1 VAGTTPIFRVF
12 VSSTF
17 ADLRAERDAL
27 QRDVFPRLRR
37 LCARHGAS
45 FQPIDLRWGVSQEAG
60 LEQLTMKICL
70 AEIERCQRTTRRPN
84 FMILLGDRYGW
95 RPLPAEV
102 PAAELDVLLS
112 ELGGSPR
119 AGDRTDARL
128 VRASYIRDANT
139 RPPVYLL
146 RPREQRGAQR
156 SDEEWEAT
164 EARLY
169 AALLGAAE
177 RAGLPDEAG
186 LKYRASATEQ
196 EIQAGLF
203 AAPGAA
209 EHVLCFQRDATGL
222 PAGGRAG
229 AFVDLKPDGTPDGD
243 AERRLG
249 GLKARLH
256 ATLGPR
262 LHRYDATWVGDGLSG
277 DHLAV
282 LCDDAYG
289 GLSQMIRA
297 ELESVEANDEERAA
311 HVFAAERTRFF
322 VGRAAPLAAIQG
334 YLDEAPAAPV
344 GAPPPESSPERPA
357 TSPEERPAS
366 PLLVWGRSGTGKSAL
381 LARAALLN
389 EQAQPAAEVVM
400 RFIGATAG
408 SSDIRFLLDD
418 LGRTVARRYGTPEP
432 APSRSFEELVQAFSA
447 RLDLATAERPL
458 LLFLDALDQLGDA
471 DNARG
476 LAWLPERLPPH
487 VRLVVTTTE
496 GECLEALRQRLAADH
511 VVALDAMAPAEGGE
525 LFDLWLAAD
534 RRAVQPAQRDVVLGA
549 FAACPYPLYL
559 RLAFEAARTWR
570 SYDEVDALPPTVAG
584 VISDLFA
591 RLSREANHGPLLTS
605 RVLGYLTASRFGL
618 SEEEILG
625 VLAHD
630 DRFCEEFFADSPFGL
645 PEGDGALRQIPVV
658 LWSRLFFDLS
668 PYLTE
673 RDQEAARL
681 LTWYHRQLD
690 EVARDEYLSAAAAAG
705 ERHTVLASFFRRQA
719 DPAGGGTWSGES
731 PRGLSELPYHLT
743 EARDWDALTATL
755 TDFSYLE
762 TKLAS
767 VGVTERVDAEGDT
780 AVVYEGVYQLLDDYR
795 FALERFPADSD
806 PNESAASEGGAT

>member
-1 VAGTTPIFRVF
+1 MAGTTPIFRVF

-27 QRDVFPRLRR
+27 QRVVFPRLRR
-37 LCARHGAS
+37 LCAQNGAS

-70 AEIERCQRTTRRPN
+70 AEIERCQKTTRWPN

-102 PAAELDVLLS
+102 PAAELDALLS
-112 ELGGSPR
+112 SLDGSAR
-119 AGDRTDARL
+119 AGDRTDVRL
-128 VRASYIRDANT
+128 VRDSYLRDANA

-146 RPREQRGAQR
+146 RPREQRGER
-156 SDEEWEAT
+156 RPDEEWEAI

-169 AALLGAAE
+169 QVLLGAAE
-177 RAGLPDEAG
+177 RAGLPDEAA

-222 PAGGRAG
+222 PGGGSAG
-229 AFVDLKPDGTPDGD
+229 AFVDLKPDDTRDDD

-249 GLKARLH
+249 ELKARL
-256 ATLGPR
+256 AAALGPR
-262 LHRYDATWVGDGLSG
+262 LRRYDARWVGDGLSG
-277 DHLAV
+277 DHLAA
-282 LCDDAYG
+282 LCDDAYS
-289 GLSQMIRA
+289 GLSEMILA
-297 ELESVEANDEERAA
+297 ELENVEANDEERAA
-311 HVFAAERTRFF
+311 RAFAAERTRFF
-322 VGRAAPLAAIQG
+322 VGRAAPLAAIRS
-334 YLDEAPAAPV
+334 YLDPAPAATAASARAERTPEAPV
-344 GAPPPESSPERPA
+344 ARA
-357 TSPEERPAS
+357 AS
-366 PLLVWGRSGTGKSAL
+366 PLAVWGRSGSGKSAL

-389 EQAQPAAEVVM
+389 EEARPAAEVVM

-418 LGRTVARRYGTPEP
+418 LGCTVARRYGAPEP
-432 APSRSFEELVQAFSA
+432 PPSHSFEEQVQAFSA

-471 DNARG
+471 DGARG

-496 GECLEALRQRLAADH
+496 GECLEALRHRLAADH
-511 VVALDAMAPAEGGE
+511 VVALDVMAPTEGGE

-570 SYDEVDALPPTVAG
+570 SYDEVAGLTPTVAG
-584 VISDLFA
+584 MISDLFA

-618 SEEEILG
+618 SEAEILG

-630 DRFCEEFFADSPFGL
+630 DEFCEEFFADSPFGL
-645 PEGDGALRQIPVV
+645 PEGDGVLRQIPVV
-658 LWSRLFFDLS
+658 LWSRLYFDVA

-690 EVARDEYLSAAAAAG
+690 EVARNEYLGATAAAR
-705 ERHTVLASFFRRQA
+705 ERHRVLASFFLRQA
-719 DPAGGGTWSGES
+719 DPAGDGAWSGES

-743 EARDWDALTATL
+743 QAQDWDALTATL

-762 TKLAS
+762 TKLAN
-767 VGVTERVDAEGDT
+767 VGVSERVDAEGDT
-780 AVVYEGVYQLLDDYR
+780 AAVYEGVYQLLDDYR
-795 FALERFPADSD
+795 FALERFPADPD

>member
-1 VAGTTPIFRVF
+1 MAGTTPIFRVF

-27 QRDVFPRLRR
+27 QRDVFPRLHR

-45 FQPIDLRWGVSQEAG
+45 FQPIDLRWGVSHEAG

-70 AEIERCQRTTRRPN
+70 AEIERCQKTTRRPN

-102 PAAELDVLLS
+102 PVPELDALLALLESSSGAAEH
-112 ELGGSPR
+112 
-119 AGDRTDARL
+119 TDARL
-128 VRASYIRDANT
+128 VRDSYVCDANA

-156 SDEEWEAT
+156 PDEEWKAAED
-164 EARLY
+164 RLY
-169 AALLGAAE
+169 VALLGASE
-177 RAGLPDEAG
+177 RAGLPDAVA

-196 EIQAGLF
+196 EIHAGLF
-203 AAPGAA
+203 AVSGAA

-222 PAGGRAG
+222 PADRYAS
-229 AFVDLKPDGTPDGD
+229 AFVDLEPGGTPDDD
-243 AERRLG
+243 AARRLG
-249 GLKARLH
+249 ELKARLG
-256 ATLGPR
+256 AALGPR
-262 LHRYDATWVGDGLSG
+262 LYRYDARWTGAGLSG
-277 DHLAV
+277 DHLAR
-282 LCDDAYG
+282 LCDDAYR
-289 GLSQMIRA
+289 GLSELILA
-297 ELESVEANDEERAA
+297 ELELGQANDEERAA
-311 HVFAAERTRFF
+311 HAFAAERTRFF
-322 VGRAAPLAAIQG
+322 VGRAAPLAAIQS
-334 YLDEAPAAPV
+334 YLGEPPVVRPDASGAERPAAPL
-344 GAPPPESSPERPA
+344 A
-357 TSPEERPAS
+357 
-366 PLLVWGRSGTGKSAL
+366 VWGRSGTGKSAL

-418 LGRTVARRYGTPEP
+418 LGRTVARRYAAPEP
-432 APSRSFEELVQAFSA
+432 PPSHRFEELVQAFAA

-476 LAWLPERLPPH
+476 LAWLPERLPRH

-496 GECLEALRQRLAADH
+496 GECLEALRHRLAADH
-511 VVALDAMAPAEGGE
+511 VVALDVMAPAEGGE

-534 RRAVQPAQRDVVLGA
+534 RRAVQPAQRDLVLGA

-559 RLAFEAARTWR
+559 RLVFEAARTWR
-570 SYDEVDALPPTVAG
+570 SYDEVAALPPTVAG

-605 RVLGYLTASRFGL
+605 RVLSYLTASRFGL

-630 DRFCEEFFADSPFGL
+630 DRFCEEYFADSPFGL

-658 LWSRLFFDLS
+658 LWSRLFFDLG
-668 PYLTE
+668 PYLAE

-690 EVARDEYLSAAAAAG
+690 EVARDEYLSAPTAR
-705 ERHTVLASFFRRQA
+705 ERHRVLASFFRSRA
-719 DPAGGGTWSGES
+719 DPAGDGAWSGQS
-731 PRGLSELPYHLT
+731 SRGLSELPYHLT
-743 EARDWDALTATL
+743 LARDWNALTATL

-762 TKLAS
+762 TKLAN
-767 VGVTERVDAEGDT
+767 VGVSERVDAEGDT

-795 FALERFPADSD
+795 FALERFPADPE
-806 PNESAASEGGAT
+806 PNEGAASEGGAT